1 MDVNDRQAI
10 DGLFTRIADVER
22 QSPQIDREA
31 DAFIRDRMAR
41 QPAAPYLMAQTIV
54 VQDQA
59 LAQAEERIRELE
71 HQVRN
76 APRASGG
83 GGLFSSL
90 FGGSSQPSAPPRN
103 PMPAAPANSPWG
115 GQSATPHGA
124 YPGAHPAGRGPGGG
138 GFLAGAA
145 QTAMGVA
152 GGMLI
157 GSAIGGMFAGDA
169 EAAETPA
176 AEDASDAGDAGGDE
190 GGDFEF

>member
-31 DAFIRDRMAR
+31 DAFIRERMAS

-59 LAQAEERIRELE
+59 LAQAEQRIRELE
-71 HQVRN
+71 YQVQN
-76 APRASGG
+76 APRASG

-103 PMPAAPANSPWG
+103 PVPPAPANSPWG
-115 GQSATPHGA
+115 GQAAAPQPR
-124 YPGAHPAGRGPGGG
+124 YPGAQGGMRGPGGG

-157 GSAIGGMFAGDA
+157 GSAIGSMFAGDA
-169 EAAETPA
+169 VAAETPA
-176 AEDASDAGDAGGDE
+176 AEDAGDAGDAGGDE